1 MRIVFNAACG
11 ALFFFAAMTIGSAA
25 KADDAPTG
33 RVILEVSGN
42 IEHTNGDGVM
52 RYNLEMLDALGNT
65 TINTESPWTEGIVEY
80 QGVLVRDILAYTGA
94 KATSVNATAL
104 NDYTVTIPAS
114 DFQEYD
120 VILATRRDGEVLSV
134 RDRGPV
140 WIIYPWTDQPNLQN
154 EVIFSRSIWQLKS
167 LFVE

>member
-1 MRIVFNAACG
+1 M
-11 ALFFFAAMTIGSAA
+11 
-25 KADDAPTG
+25 
-33 RVILEVSGN
+33 
-42 IEHTNGDGVM
+42 
-52 RYNLEMLDALGNT
+52 
-65 TINTESPWTEGIVEY
+65 
-80 QGVLVRDILAYTGA
+80 LVRDILANVGATG
-94 KATSVNATAL
+94 TSVGATAL
-104 NDYTVTIPAS
+104 NDYTVTIPVS
-114 DFQEYD
+114 DFQDYD